1 ILLMDRRLL
10 DCLLMRFAR
19 VFAVTAIAVL
29 SLAAASCNTAPL
41 QVTTV
46 QLGKTLNPDNSVG
59 TFTTSFKPRDT
70 VYLSVL
76 TGASGAGT
84 LETKWYYGSTLVSE
98 MKKDVS
104 YRGAAATEFRF
115 HNTAGFPAGSYRVE
129 VFLNAKPAGERTF
142 KIE

>member
-1 ILLMDRRLL
+1 
-10 DCLLMRFAR
+10 MRPI
-19 VFAVTAIAVL
+19 AIAILAGTVL
-29 SLAAASCNTAPL
+29 ALVACNNDPL
-41 QVTTV
+41 QVTTI

-76 TGASGAGT
+76 TGASGRGT
-84 LETKWYYGSTLVSE
+84 IQTTWYYGSTKVND

-104 YRGAAATEFRF
+104 YRGGAATEFRF
-115 HNTAGFPAGSYRVE
+115 HNTAGLPPGPYRVE
-129 VFLNAKPAGERTF
+129 VLLDGKSVDERTF

>member
-1 ILLMDRRLL
+1 MTHRL
-10 DCLLMRFAR
+10 
-19 VFAVTAIAVL
+19 AIAVMAITA
-29 SLAAASCNTAPL
+29 LAGVACNNDPL
-41 QVTTV
+41 QVSTI

-76 TGASGAGT
+76 TAASGRGT
-84 LETKWYYGSTLVSE
+84 IETTWYYGSTKVNE

-104 YRGAAATEFRF
+104 YHGGAATEFRF
-115 HNTAGFPAGSYRVE
+115 HNTAGLPAGAYRVE
-129 VFLNAKPAGERTF
+129 VFLDGKSQGERTF

>member
-1 ILLMDRRLL
+1 MDRRLL
-10 DCLLMRFAR
+10 DCLLMRVAR
-19 VFAVTAIAVL
+19 VFAVTAIAVM
-29 SLAAASCNTAPL
+29 SLAAAACNNDPL

-76 TGASGAGT
+76 TGASGKGT
-84 LETKWYYGSTLVSE
+84 LETKWYYGSTQVNE

-104 YRGAAATEFRF
+104 YHGGAATEFRF
-115 HNTAGFPAGSYRVE
+115 HNTAGLPVGPYRVE
-129 VFLNAKPAGERTF
+129 VFLDGKSVDERTF

>member
-1 ILLMDRRLL
+1 MTRRL
-10 DCLLMRFAR
+10 
-19 VFAVTAIAVL
+19 AIAVMAITA
-29 SLAAASCNTAPL
+29 LAGAACNNDPL
-41 QVTTV
+41 QVTTI

-76 TGASGAGT
+76 TGASGRGT
-84 LETKWYYGSTLVSE
+84 IQTTWYYGSTKVND

-104 YRGAAATEFRF
+104 YRGGAATEFRF
-115 HNTAGFPAGSYRVE
+115 HNTAGLPPGSYRVE
-129 VFLNAKPAGERTF
+129 VFLDGKSQGERMF

>member
-1 ILLMDRRLL
+1 MDW
-10 DCLLMRFAR
+10 LLMRFSR
-19 VFAVTAIAVL
+19 SVTIVALAAT
-29 SLAAASCNTAPL
+29 SLAVSACNNDPL

-76 TGASGAGT
+76 TGASGKGT
-84 LETKWYYGSTLVSE
+84 LETKWYYGSTQVNE

-104 YRGAAATEFRF
+104 YHGGAATEFRF
-115 HNTAGFPAGSYRVE
+115 HNTAGLPVGPYRVE
-129 VFLNAKPAGERTF
+129 VFLDGKSVDERTF
-142 KIE
+142 KVE